1 MKRSFK
7 SLEAILFL
15 TLSLILI
22 VGCTEAQEEE
32 SSKPKE
38 KIEVSQPKSYKGNWT
53 EEDAKR
59 FMKDVS
65 SSVPENIQA
74 MGDEAVEKI
83 LACYLNK
90 AVLNY
95 ESYDHANENRVECAK
110 LAYGCI
116 NELVRSEEIPE
127 EKISDEKLKEVTNNL
142 DELLKDQLPEK

>member
-1 MKRSFK
+1 MKRSYK
-7 SLEAILFL
+7 SLNATVLSV
-15 TLSLILI
+15 LSLFLI
-22 VGCTEAQEEE
+22 VGCSEPQEEE
-32 SSKPKE
+32 VSKPKE
-38 KIEVSQPKSYKGNWT
+38 KTEVSQPKSSKGNWT

-65 SSVPENIQA
+65 SSVPDNIKA

-83 LACYLNK
+83 LSCYLNK

-116 NELVRSEEIPE
+116 NELVRSDEIPE

-142 DELLKDQLPEK
+142 EELLKDQLPEK